1 MMKDHLADVSAEH
14 LPTAQRIIELHEQF
28 ASEFDP
34 LNLQKFREWAD
45 EELRLAQQ
53 INWSY
58 GLIHAHADVAQV
70 ERTSGDL
77 PGSIA
82 HLTSAE
88 AHARTIGDTLL
99 TATMLIRLGSEQ
111 LHTSDFKESL
121 RCASEAIEVI
131 SEEEHPDYY
140 AQCQCLLSY
149 AYLGLTQYD
158 RAVGPAT
165 RAREIA
171 RAHGIWTQE
180 SKALLALGMICD
192 LTSDH
197 KQAVRFY
204 EAALDISLN
213 HGDQNTAGT
222 IYVNMSNSL
231 VHDGQT
237 PRAVECAERAIE
249 LARQSGDPRSEA
261 VATRTLGTS
270 LLENGEFDQARI
282 SFERSLQ
289 SYLALGIRES
299 AAGILGWIGQ
309 LEQQRGNL
317 AEAAHSFRQ
326 MIAMTDTTN
335 MRYLRSLAHGD
346 LYKVLKQLG
355 NAVAALE
362 QLEECKRLEAELFTE
377 ESDKRLQEMKVRFE
391 LDKAQSHAEIER
403 LRSVQ
408 LQYQL
413 DAKQRELAAT
423 AMSLARQSELLGR
436 FRNEL
441 RQIVR
446 DDSDPATGMKAVREK
461 LKELPSEAIDWSKF
475 EAEFQ
480 QAYPEFRARLMEKY
494 PMLTKMEVRICSLVK
509 VRLASMDI
517 SQLLNLSE
525 RTVET
530 HRLNIRRK
538 MELGKRA
545 DLYEVLAEL

>member
-1 MMKDHLADVSAEH
+1 MANDHLADVTAEH
-14 LPTAQRIIELHEQF
+14 RETARRIVELHERF
-28 ASEFDP
+28 TSEFDP

-58 GLIHAHADVAQV
+58 GLIHAHADVAQI
-70 ERTSGDL
+70 ERNLGNLSA
-77 PGSIA
+77 SIA
-82 HLTSAE
+82 HLASAE
-88 AHARTIGDTLL
+88 AHARTIRDPLL
-99 TATMLIRLGSEQ
+99 TATILIRLGSEH
-111 LHTSDFKESL
+111 LHTSGFEESL
-121 RCASEAIEVI
+121 RCANEALEVI
-131 SEEEHPDYY
+131 SEEENPDHYVRS
-140 AQCQCLLSY
+140 QCLLSY
-149 AYLGLTQYD
+149 AYVGLSQYD
-158 RAVGPAT
+158 RAMDSAT

-171 RAHGIWTQE
+171 RAHGIWAQE
-180 SKALLALGMICD
+180 SNALLALGMTCD
-192 LTSDH
+192 CMVDH
-197 KQAVRFY
+197 RQAIRFY
-204 EAALDISLN
+204 EAALEISLA

-237 PRAVECAERAIE
+237 ARAVECAERAAE

-270 LLENGEFDQARI
+270 LLEIGEFEQARA
-282 SFERSLQ
+282 SFERSIE
-289 SYLALGIRES
+289 SYLALGIREP

-317 AEAAHSFRQ
+317 AEAAHCFRQ

-335 MRYLRSLAHGD
+335 MRYLRSVAHD
-346 LYKVLKQLG
+346 ELYKVLKQLG
-355 NAVAALE
+355 NSAEALE
-362 QLEECKRLEAELFTE
+362 QLEECKRLESEFFTE
-377 ESDKRLQEMKVRFE
+377 ESDKRLQEMKVRYE
-391 LDKAQSHAEIER
+391 LDKAQSQAEIER
-403 LRSVQ
+403 LRSEQ

-446 DDSDPATGMKAVREK
+446 NDIDPAAGMKAVREK
-461 LKELPSEAIDWSKF
+461 LKELPSEVIDWSKF

-480 QAYPEFRARLMEKY
+480 QAYPEFRSNLAGKY

-509 VRLASMDI
+509 VRLASIDI